1 MARHQKFPPQW
12 VLAYEKNGYLVD
24 YLRHPDF
31 IFEDPAQ
38 AVERREEAY
47 LLLCKVVPSIKAS
60 EIHVAP
66 LRDF

>member
-1 MARHQKFPPQW
+1 M
-12 VLAYEKNGYLVD
+12 D

-47 LLLCKVVPSIKAS
+47 LLLCKAVPGIKAS